1 MHITNERRV
10 NTPWCRCFKLRSI
23 YEMGIRTRNKSLH
36 VLPNLDRT
44 LGGRPTRSNQ
54 AQHRPRRPY
63 LIAYASCSL
72 RRRGC
77 LEGCLAAAVAA
88 LEAGISGSL
97 KSFRCDATIPSKSAG
112 WHVTVSSLASKDPIT
127 LSVHTHEHAHIC
139 LCYENA

>member
-1 MHITNERRV
+1 MVQMLQAQINIRNGHPYTKQIFACTPESGQNVRR
-10 NTPWCRCFKLRSI
+10 
-23 YEMGIRTRNKSLH
+23 
-36 VLPNLDRT
+36 
-44 LGGRPTRSNQ
+44 GGRPTRSNQ